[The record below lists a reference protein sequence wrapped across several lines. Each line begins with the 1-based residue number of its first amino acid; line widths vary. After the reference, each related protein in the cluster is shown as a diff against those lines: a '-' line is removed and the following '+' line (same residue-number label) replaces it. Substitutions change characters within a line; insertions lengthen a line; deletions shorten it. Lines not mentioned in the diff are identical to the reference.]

1 MQKIELY
8 RDLNLESI
16 NVEGVFGEIQSRKE
30 SGYFKIVYWDQ
41 EDYIFYAEGV
51 PIFGVSY
58 DRQGYKRPINYA
70 SYKPKSRSGTL
81 SFIKLSTL
89 ETLVFKYKELQIP
102 TPYNFVSYGTQF
114 LAPVKA
120 IMVEP
125 KTVLEQA
132 KSSYLSGYMI
142 IGDNKAYK
150 SMLFLQSGEVIAVYD
165 SRGFTI
171 GDDAKVLLN
180 PEEDY
185 VGLYSTE
192 PEVSLL
198 ISCMDTLQLYE
209 EKSFRDKVE
218 FEKIEKDI
226 VSKKIS
232 CLLDANLSKR
242 DRLYQ
247 FFYSGVPIVRIL
259 HTKEEMLTVDKVDIN
274 PNTENTLRIFSM
286 DVIQGT
292 GRVRVEFSYED
303 GDVNTS
309 VIKELSFVPT
319 ETIRKLKEVF
329 VEEIGPIGNLLWNK
343 ILQNNRLKESEITKI
358 DFEMLINTLKSEIPD
373 EKHRSIFIEKV
384 RRLRL

>member
-16 NVEGVFGEIQSRKE
+16 NIEGVFGEIQSKKE

-58 DRQGYKRPINYA
+58 DRQGYKRPINYT

-150 SMLFLQSGEVIAVYD
+150 NMLFLQSGEVIAVYD
-165 SRGFTI
+165 SKRLTI
-171 GDDAKVLLN
+171 RDDAKVLLN
-180 PEEDY
+180 PEKDY
-185 VGLYSTE
+185 VALYYTE

-198 ISCMDTLQLYE
+198 ISCMDSLQLYE

-232 CLLDANLSKR
+232 CLLDANLNKGN
-242 DRLYQ
+242 RLYQ
-247 FFYSGVPIVRIL
+247 FFYNGVPIVRIL
-259 HTKEEMLTVDKVDIN
+259 HTKEEMLTVDKVDID

-286 DVIQGT
+286 DVTQRT

-303 GDVNTS
+303 ANVNTS

-329 VEEIGPIGNLLWNK
+329 IEEIGPIGNLLWNK

-358 DFEMLINTLKSEIPD
+358 DFEMLINTLKNEIPD

-384 RRLRL
+384 RRLKL